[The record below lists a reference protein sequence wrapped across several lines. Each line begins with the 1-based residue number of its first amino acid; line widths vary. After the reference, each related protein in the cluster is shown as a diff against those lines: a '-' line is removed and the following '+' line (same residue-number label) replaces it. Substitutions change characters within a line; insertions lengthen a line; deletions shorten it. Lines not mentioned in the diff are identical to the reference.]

1 MNSHPG
7 SNAEVHQV
15 ETYNLVEEVYVMEDS
30 KKELHPVVQEIIAD
44 GNHGFKKHR
53 LPIAEEIVLDAV
65 SLATSSGLLAPEQPT
80 EKLSSSFSCEN
91 TLQNP
96 TIKISE
102 TPAGKGSNVHR
113 TPRSL
118 QPLSEESSADTPNM
132 SLDPLT
138 RTYVSYSTP
147 SLDDVPVVE
156 TTSEIGAEGKV
167 TDMLAVGSSAEL
179 DVSRDV
185 SANIIGI
192 PRPIQHQHF
201 LVVAIDIGTTYSG
214 YAFCFTRDPDSNIHM
229 MRKWEGKF

>member
-1 MNSHPG
+1 
-7 SNAEVHQV
+7 V

-30 KKELHPVVQEIIAD
+30 KKELHPVVQEIIAG
-44 GNHGFKKHR
+44 GNLAFKKHR
-53 LPIAEEIVLDAV
+53 LPIAEEIVLDTV
-65 SLATSSGLLAPEQPT
+65 SLASSRGLLAPEQLT
-80 EKLSSSFSCEN
+80 EKLPSSVSCED

-96 TIKISE
+96 SINISE
-102 TPAGKGSNVHR
+102 TPAGKACSVHR

-118 QPLSEESSADTPNM
+118 HPLSEESAADNSNV

-156 TTSEIGAEGKV
+156 TTLESGAEGKV
-167 TDMLAVGSSAEL
+167 TEMVTVGSRAEL
-179 DVSRDV
+179 GVLRDV

-192 PRPIQHQHF
+192 PRPLQHQHF

-229 MRKWEGKF
+229 MRKWEGKILSSV